1 MLGHDSL
8 ACISSRFS
16 TVIHVAASIK
26 ETITDLMSHSQFHC
40 KSLTLIRAWLSP
52 RDKHMTTGRI
62 NQVSLLVCGVWRL
75 PGSAERQKSFE
86 KWHFENPERGGVPKI
101 LVTLP
106 PSPSL
111 QKHIHLT
118 HCFLRLK
125 SSTLSTRNKRRTSL
139 HPAPPC
145 WLSLNHSSFQ
155 PRSSSSA
162 SQSPPELPPT
172 PPAQR
177 PGSPGLAQHQLDLAT
192 PLNRLLPPL
201 ALS

>member
-86 KWHFENPERGGVPKI
+86 KWHFEHPERGGGAKNFGHSPPIPQPPK
-101 LVTLP
+101 THP
-106 PSPSL
+106 PHALLLTTQVKYSFDKK
-111 QKHIHLT
+111 QTTHI
-118 HCFLRLK
+118 
-125 SSTLSTRNKRRTSL
+125 S
-139 HPAPPC
+139 A
-145 WLSLNHSSFQ
+145 
-155 PRSSSSA
+155 PRSS
-162 SQSPPELPPT
+162 L
-172 PPAQR
+172 
-177 PGSPGLAQHQLDLAT
+177 
-192 PLNRLLPPL
+192 L
-201 ALS
+201 ALSQPQFVSAPVFFKRITEPAGASSDPPCPTPRVSRPRPAPA